1 LKKQEKTVRDER
13 KQLELEREAIAALA
27 SQKPSDPDII
37 RRSTLL
43 RLRCEGME
51 IRDRTLAR
59 ERFHVNSGFQ
69 SLQRNAPQRNQQPAA
84 KKKGKG
90 KGKQNV
96 NEGMQHDAGSLSW
109 ENSWENG
116 CFDDENK
123 LMNSSGPPAGGI
135 IAEPQPQL
143 KLEGKIQECMACEL
157 FLAGSANAKQI
168 MTSTQNLTK

>member
-27 SQKPSDPDII
+27 SQNPSDPEII

-43 RLRCEGME
+43 RLRCEGIE

-69 SLQRNAPQRNQQPAA
+69 RLQRNAPQRNRQPAA

-90 KGKQNV
+90 KGKQNA
-96 NEGMQHDAGSLSW
+96 NEGMQQDAGTLNW
-109 ENSWENG
+109 ENSWDNSH
-116 CFDDENK
+116 FDDENK
-123 LMNSSGPPAGGI
+123 LVNSGPPAGGI
-135 IAEPQPQL
+135 IGKPQV
-143 KLEGKIQECMACEL
+143 KLEEGEIEECMACEL
-157 FLAGSANAKQI
+157 FLVGSANAKQI
-168 MTSTQNLTK
+168 MTSTQNLTE